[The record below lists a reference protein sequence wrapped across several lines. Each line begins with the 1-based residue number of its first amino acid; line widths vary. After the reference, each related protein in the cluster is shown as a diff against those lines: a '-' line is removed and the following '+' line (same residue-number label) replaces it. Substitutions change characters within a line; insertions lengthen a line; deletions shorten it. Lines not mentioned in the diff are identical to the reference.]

1 MANGSGLSHVYVGA
15 AQSTGRMLGGLFR
28 QAVGDS
34 RWELV
39 TKGLPEPTNVHA
51 ITVHP
56 EHPEMVY
63 LGTQDGP
70 YRSLDHGASWERLG
84 FPDTGKEVW
93 AIHVHP
99 RDPKVLYAGVSP
111 VGVYRSEDGGDTW
124 RRLPNVAQPE
134 RVKMAFACRVM
145 RLAVDPNHP
154 DEVYAAL
161 EVGGAMR
168 SLDAGHTWN
177 DCSAKLL
184 ALAELPH
191 LKSRIGSDTDTE
203 GMLDAHALCVSPAQ
217 PGTVFLAVRM
227 GLFRSSDRGMS
238 WQDMEVGRFSPL
250 TYGRDVRV
258 SPHDPRT
265 LYACLSPAS
274 RSENGSL
281 YRSQDL
287 GQTWARFDHGHTP
300 RSTMM
305 GVALHAQDPNQVYC
319 VTRHGQVFGTQDAGR
334 TWRESLLPEGVQD
347 VYAIACG

>member
-1 MANGSGLSHVYVGA
+1 MANAAGLSHVYVGA
-15 AQSTGRMLGGLFR
+15 ARTTSRMLGGLFR
-28 QAVGDS
+28 SAVGDGH
-34 RWELV
+34 WELV
-39 TKGLPEPTNVHA
+39 TKGLPDPTNVYA

-56 EHPEMVY
+56 ERPEVVY

-70 YRSLDHGASWERLG
+70 YRSVDRGASWERLG
-84 FPDTGKEVW
+84 LPDDGKEIWSVC
-93 AIHVHP
+93 VHP
-99 RDPKVLYAGVSP
+99 RNPTVLYAGASP
-111 VGVYRSEDGGDTW
+111 VGVYRSDDGGDTW
-124 RRLPNVAQPE
+124 RRLPKALQPE
-134 RVKMAFACRVM
+134 MVKMSFACRVM
-145 RLAVDPNHP
+145 RLAVDPTHP

-168 SLDAGHTWN
+168 SLDAGETWS
-177 DCSAKLL
+177 DCSAELL
-184 ALAELPH
+184 ALAERPH
-191 LKSRIGSDTDTE
+191 LKSKIQSDTEAE
-203 GMLDAHALCVSPAQ
+203 GMLDAHALCVSAAQ

-227 GLFRSSDRGMS
+227 GLFRSADRGKS

-258 SPHDPRT
+258 SPQDPRT

-287 GQTWARFDHGHTP
+287 GQTWARFDHGLTP

-305 GVALHAQDPNQVYC
+305 GVALHPTDPGVVHC

-334 TWRESLLPEGVQD
+334 TWRESLLPEAVQD